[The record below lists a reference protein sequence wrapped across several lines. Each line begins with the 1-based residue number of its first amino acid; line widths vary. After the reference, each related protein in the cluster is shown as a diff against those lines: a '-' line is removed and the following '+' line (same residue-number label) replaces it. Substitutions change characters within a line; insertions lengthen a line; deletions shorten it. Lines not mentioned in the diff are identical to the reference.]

1 MQDEAL
7 VKRHARSLRI
17 TQIILLTGFAANA
30 ANLHSQ
36 SFAQRPIRLIVGSSA
51 GGGGDGV
58 ARVTAAKLA
67 SALGQS
73 VVVDNRPGAA
83 GNIGTEIVARA
94 APDGYTLLF
103 AAAPLALNNA
113 LGVKQPYDVLSDLV
127 PISLVVTTP
136 VIIAVNTA
144 SPYRKLKDIVDAS
157 RADSKGIN
165 YATAGVGSM
174 PHLLGEAFRIKSTA
188 NLTHIGYK
196 GSAPALQDVMGG
208 SVPVMMDAYT
218 PAGVQVAAGKLRGIA
233 VASPKRLPSLP
244 DVPTTGEEG
253 YPDIVGEAFYGLLAP
268 AGTPQAIIDKL
279 HAATVAVVRDP
290 EVRDRLTQQ
299 GYNLVAG
306 TPAEYTAHMRREI
319 TRWTAIVKAA
329 GIQP

>member
-1 MQDEAL
+1 MAL
-7 VKRHARSLRI
+7 KIFSSLP
-17 TQIILLTGFAANA
+17 LTLAAA
-30 ANLHSQ
+30 AFSACSAFIGSQ
-36 SFAQRPIRLIVGSSA
+36 AHGQGDAYPTKPVRVVVPYA
-51 GGGGDGV
+51 PGGALDTV
-58 ARVTAAKLA
+58 ARLVTQRMGAR
-67 SALGQS
+67 LGQTFVIDNKPGANNIIGMES
-73 VVVDNRPGAA
+73 VV
-83 GNIGTEIVARA
+83 RA

-144 SPYRKLKDIVDAS
+144 SPYRKLKDIIDAS

-208 SVPVMMDAYT
+208 SVPVMMDAYI

-253 YPDIVGEAFYGLLAP
+253 YPDIVGEAFYGLLVP

-306 TPAEYTAHMRREI
+306 TPAEYTAHIRREI